1 MSSKPAGWII
11 LLLAAVVATTP
22 LAIDMY
28 LPAMP
33 IMAQQLDTSIGM
45 VQQSLSI
52 FLAFFGISMLI
63 CGPLADSL
71 GRRPLALFGLTG
83 FVLASIALSLVNSI
97 EWFLAWRAV
106 QALCGAAATV
116 VVPGIVRHIYQE
128 HTAKGMSYVSMIMML
143 APLLAPA
150 IGSGVLWLANWQ
162 MIFATLAGYGLLILL
177 LSWRYL
183 PEIKPA
189 GSTKKI
195 NFLAGYKVVF
205 ARENARPDIATSM
218 FASFSFFCFLTA
230 VPFVYIEFFGV
241 DEQQFS
247 LLFGFNVLMLMLAN
261 FINSRLVTRYGPQQM
276 LRAGLATAIGCAS
289 ALALFNFW
297 QFDLVYT
304 VLSIAP
310 LMASLSLIATN
321 ADAMILMKFPDNSG
335 TATAVIGTLRFG
347 IGALAGPLLA
357 LFFNGT
363 PLPFALL
370 MLAGV
375 LCIAVS
381 QLWHKSAE
389 QAVSTTAD

>member
-1 MSSKPAGWII
+1 MTAKPAGWII
-11 LLLAAVVATTP
+11 VLLAAIVATTP

-33 IMAQQLDTSIGM
+33 LMAQQMNTHIGM

-71 GRRPLALFGLTG
+71 GRRPLAIFGLSG
-83 FVLASIALSLVNSI
+83 FALASIALSLVNTI
-97 EWFLAWRAV
+97 EWFLFWRAI

-162 MIFATLAGYGLLILL
+162 MIFITLASYAVLVLAI
-177 LSWRYL
+177 SIKAL

-189 GSTKKI
+189 GTSRKI
-195 NFLAGYKVVF
+195 ELFAGYKIVF
-205 ARENARPDIATSM
+205 ANRAAWPDIATSM

-230 VPFVYIEFFGV
+230 VPFVYIQFFGV
-241 DEQQFS
+241 DEQMFS
-247 LLFGFNVLMLMLAN
+247 LLFGFNVVMLMLAN
-261 FINSRLVTRYGPQQM
+261 LLNSKLVTRLGPLRM
-276 LRAGLATAIGCAS
+276 LQSGLAVAIVCAS
-289 ALALFNFW
+289 LLTLFNLW
-297 QFDLVYT
+297 QFELLYT
-304 VLSIAP
+304 VLAIAP

-321 ADAMILMKFPDNSG
+321 ADAMILMKFPHNSG
-335 TATAVIGTLRFG
+335 SATAVIGTLRFG
-347 IGALAGPLLA
+347 VGALAGPLLA
-357 LFFNGT
+357 WFYTGT
-363 PLPFALL
+363 PVPFTLL

-375 LCIAVS
+375 LFIAIT
-381 QLWHKSAE
+381 QLWRKSH
-389 QAVSTTAD
+389 SADNPA

>member
-1 MSSKPAGWII
+1 MSHKPAGWII

-33 IMAQQLDTSIGM
+33 LMAEQLDTTIGM

-52 FLAFFGISMLI
+52 FLAFFGVSMLI

-71 GRRPLALFGLTG
+71 GRRPLAIFGLSG

-97 EWFLAWRAV
+97 EWFLALRAV

-143 APLLAPA
+143 APLMAPA
-150 IGSGVLWLANWQ
+150 MGSGILWLASWQ
-162 MIFATLAGYGLLILL
+162 MIFAALAGYALVVLL
-177 LSWRYL
+177 LSWRFL

-189 GSTKKI
+189 ATAVKPS
-195 NFLAGYKVVF
+195 FFAGYKAVF
-205 ARENARPDIATSM
+205 SNASARPDIATSM

-230 VPFVYIEFFGV
+230 VPFVYIKFFGV

-247 LLFGFNVLMLMLAN
+247 LLFGANVAALMLAN
-261 FINSRLVTRYGPQQM
+261 FINSRLVVRKGPQRM
-276 LRAGLATAIGCAS
+276 MRAGLVVAIVSAS
-289 ALALFNFW
+289 ALAMFNFW

-310 LMASLSLIATN
+310 LMASLGLIATN
-321 ADAMILMKFPDNSG
+321 ADAMIIMKFPDNSG

-347 IGALAGPLLA
+347 VGALSGPLLA
-357 LFFNGT
+357 LFYNGT
-363 PLPFALL
+363 PLPFSLL
-370 MLAGV
+370 MLTGV

-381 QLWHKSAE
+381 QLWRKNA
-389 QAVSTTAD
+389 ATPAAATD